1 MYLPRMYLG
10 QNRIKGKWVS
20 FAVGLHGGLVPHRS
34 MSAILSLKPKLIER
48 FTLSCFALFSPV
60 QNKNHCCPV
69 LRFLLQDPKVEG
81 GGIVVVWFWSKE
93 VTGSWLMRN
102 WFWYSRKKKVES
114 GIYIFIM
121 PFSYVVW
128 CCGCYWCVK
137 MHNCSVFVSII
148 ITSSVSCIMTYCNLH
163 PEVHDPKRQGTMCL
177 LYAFHNRQAS
187 GEDFV
192 EDVTERLTA
201 PSSCVS
207 RLVSKQ
213 LC

>member
-1 MYLPRMYLG
+1 MGFFRCRLTRWAGPTQVDECNSLFKTKVDWTLHTVVFCTFFPRAKQEPL
-10 QNRIKGKWVS
+10 
-20 FAVGLHGGLVPHRS
+20 
-34 MSAILSLKPKLIER
+34 
-48 FTLSCFALFSPV
+48 LSCAEIPV
-60 QNKNHCCPV
+60 A
-69 LRFLLQDPKVEG
+69 RPKSG
-81 GGIVVVWFWSKE
+81 GGRDCRSLVLVKRS
-93 VTGSWLMRN
+93 N
-102 WFWYSRKKKVES
+102 WIMTDEELILIFQEKKVGS